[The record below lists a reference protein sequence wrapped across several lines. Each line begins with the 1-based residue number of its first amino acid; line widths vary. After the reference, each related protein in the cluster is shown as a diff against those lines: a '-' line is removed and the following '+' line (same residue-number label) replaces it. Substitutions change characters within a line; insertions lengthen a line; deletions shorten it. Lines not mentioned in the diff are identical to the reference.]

1 MKSALILPIALG
13 AMSPMAAADVTYVN
27 FSSTSGLTLVG
38 SAERN
43 GTALRL
49 TRSLPGRT
57 GGAWA
62 TSRQNVVSPFTCE
75 FEFDVFGIADGMA
88 FVIQRDASNALG
100 PDGQNLGYA
109 GIANSIVVELDTFDN
124 PGIADP
130 SANHISVHTRGTAGN
145 SSNHASSLGSTSL
158 VLDLNDGAPHT
169 MRIEYVPGMLRVMVD
184 DSVPALQVA
193 VDLASTLNLSDGT
206 AWVGFTAAT
215 GGATQ
220 SHEVL
225 SWRFDEN
232 ASVPS
237 GNRTPLAPMIDLP
250 AVGGGQV
257 DPAALVMAVSGFS
270 DPDGALHSCTDFEIW
285 ALQPVER
292 VWAGSCLSG
301 ANLQSAGLTA
311 GAFTGSL
318 SGQSSLE
325 SSANYV
331 FRARFADGSGDPL
344 TEFGPWSERPFQTG
358 QLGAFMAME
367 LVDVAPSPAPELIY
381 AASGVPLD
389 LASSGTA
396 ARVVLETASGQ
407 ALLSIA
413 GATSSGNATSNPGA
427 LAGPAP
433 VRLRVE
439 AGSAAWTENELDLI
453 FRDESCARRRIL
465 IPALSLAP
473 GTVAQFWVTKNGAT
487 WAATPG
493 QTVPSFTTLARG
505 EQLAWEVAEPG
516 YEVQV
521 VASGLQ
527 LPVNLAFVPN
537 PGSAPGEPFLYVTE
551 LYGAIKVVTNDGTV
565 STYADNLL
573 NYNPFGPFPG
583 SGEQGLGGIAVDP
596 VTGDVLL
603 SLLYDQGGPHFPRV
617 VKLTSLDGGLTAA
630 SQTTLLDMPGEP
642 QGQAHYISHLELMS
656 DRTLLVHMG
665 DGFDA
670 ATARNLNSYRGK
682 ILRMNLDGS
691 PPTDNPYYTAGPA
704 TARDYVY
711 VLGLRNPFGGRTRD
725 ADGAHYFVSNGP
737 DVDRFSKVVPG
748 RDYLWAGSNAQMF
761 NFAIHAWA
769 PAVGP
774 VNLAWIQGSA
784 FGGSEFPQAKQDRAF
799 VSQAGQTYG
808 QGPDPRGKRITEF
821 QVDAQGQLVSGPT
834 TFVEYVGPGRSTA
847 VGLAAGPGGLYFTDF
862 YAEQGTSPVAAGAN
876 ILRVRYV
883 GEDPDICGAIGQPY
897 CSPAE
902 LNSSGASGALL
913 ASGSAIAADADLT
926 LQAVDLPTN
935 VFALCLASET
945 QDFVANPGGSR
956 GNLCLGGTIGRFNG
970 QIVDTGPAG
979 QFSVF
984 INIANLPAPLGM
996 VSAGETWNFQAW
1008 FRDFQLVATSN
1019 FTSAV
1024 SVTFQ

>member
-1 MKSALILPIALG
+1 MKTAIAFPLVLS

-27 FSSTSGLTLVG
+27 FSSTSGLALVG

-49 TRSLPGRT
+49 TRSLPDRSGA
-57 GGAWA
+57 AWA
-62 TSRQNVVSPFTCE
+62 TSRQNVVAPFTCE
-75 FEFDVFGIADGMA
+75 FEFDAFGVADGMA
-88 FVIQRDASNALG
+88 FVIQRDAVNALG
-100 PDGQNLGYA
+100 PSGQDLGYG
-109 GIANSIVVELDTFDN
+109 GIANSIAVEIDTFDN
-124 PGIADP
+124 PVNSDP
-130 SANHISVHTRGTAGN
+130 SANHISVHTRGAAAN
-145 SSNHASSLGSTSL
+145 SSNHDSSLGSTSL
-158 VLDLNDGAPHT
+158 VLDLNDGVAHT

-184 DSVPALQVA
+184 DSTPALQVA
-193 VDLASTLNLSDGT
+193 VDIGATLNLGDGT
-206 AWVGFTAAT
+206 AWVGFTAGT

-225 SWRFDEN
+225 SWSFIEN
-232 ASVPS
+232 ASVPT
-237 GNRTPLAPMIDLP
+237 GNRPPLVPTIDQPLA
-250 AVGGGQV
+250 GGAAV
-257 DPAALVMAVSGFS
+257 DPNGPGLGVSGFG
-270 DPDGALHSCTDFEIW
+270 DPDGGAHSCTDFEIW
-285 ALQPVER
+285 TIQPAER
-292 VWAGSCLSG
+292 VWAASCLSG
-301 ANLQSAGLTA
+301 ANLLTA
-311 GAFTGSL
+311 GLSQGVFIGSHA
-318 SGQSSLE
+318 GQSSLD
-325 SSANYV
+325 SSAAYA

-344 TEFGPWSERPFQTG
+344 TEFGPWAERPFQTG
-358 QLGAFMAME
+358 QAGAFTALE
-367 LVDVAPSPAPELIY
+367 LGDVVPSPGPELLY
-381 AASGVPLD
+381 AASGAPLD
-389 LASSGTA
+389 LPSAGTA

-407 ALLSIA
+407 ELLSIVGA
-413 GATSSGNATSNPGA
+413 GSAGNTTANPGA

-439 AGSAAWTENELDLI
+439 AGGTAWAQNELDLV
-453 FRDESCARRRIL
+453 FRDGSCIRRRVL
-465 IPALSLAP
+465 IPALALAP
-473 GTVAQFWVTKNGAT
+473 GAAAQFWVTENGAT

-493 QTVPSFTTLARG
+493 QTVPSFTTLARS
-505 EQLAWEVAEPG
+505 EQLAWDVADPG

-537 PGSAPGEPFLYVTE
+537 PGRAPGDPFLYVTE

-583 SGEQGLGGIAVDP
+583 SGEQGLGGILVDP
-596 VTGDVLL
+596 LTGDVLL

-617 VKLTSLDGGLTAA
+617 VKLTSLDGGLTAS

-642 QGQAHYISHLELMS
+642 QGQAHYISHLELMA
-656 DRTLLVHMG
+656 DRTVLVHMG

-670 ATARNLNSYRGK
+670 STARNLNSYRGK

-691 PPTDNPYYTAGPA
+691 PPTDNPFYTPGTV

-711 VLGLRNPFGGRTRD
+711 VLGVRNPFGGRTRA

-737 DVDRFSKVVPG
+737 DVDRLSKVVPG

-774 VNLAWIQGSA
+774 VNMAWVQGPA
-784 FGGSEFPQAKQDRAF
+784 FGGSGFPQSKQDRAF

-808 QGPDPRGKRITEF
+808 QGPDSRGKRITEF
-821 QVDAQGQLVSGPT
+821 ELDAQGQLVSGPT

-862 YAEQGTSPVAAGAN
+862 YEEQGSNPVAPGAN
-876 ILRVRYV
+876 ILRVKYV
-883 GEDPDICGAIGQPY
+883 GEDPEVCSALGQPY
-897 CSPAE
+897 CVPAE
-902 LNSSGASGALL
+902 LNSSGESAVLRA
-913 ASGSAIAADADLT
+913 AGSAIAADADLT
-926 LQAVDLPTN
+926 LQAIGLPTN
-935 VFALCLASET
+935 VFALCLASQT
-945 QDFVANPGGSR
+945 QDFVASPGGSR

-970 QIVDTGPAG
+970 QIVGSGASG
-979 QFSVF
+979 QFSIA
-984 INIANLPAPLGM
+984 INTANLPAPLG
-996 VSAGETWNFQAW
+996 VVNAGETWNFQAW

-1019 FTSAV
+1019 FTSGI
-1024 SVTFQ
+1024 SITFQ